1 MNAAS
6 IAGVEQELPAQQARR
21 PNVIS
26 RADASLTRAHA
37 QIAHLSGQ
45 FPFGFVLEHPS
56 TGSGGEIINFGSN
69 NYLGLSTHP
78 EVVAA
83 AQEATRAFG
92 TSTTGP
98 RLFNGTL
105 KLHLQL
111 EEELADFYGKQA
123 AAILQSGF
131 AANVALLS
139 SLLTPKDKV
148 IFDRDSHAS
157 QREGAERSRIPSI
170 TFRHNDPASLGRRI
184 AAIEPSTAFLVAVD
198 GVFSMDGSVAPVRE
212 IAGLTKRNGG
222 TLLVDEAHGIGVLG
236 ETGRGAAERHG
247 CLDDVDLVT
256 VSLSKA
262 LAGTGGA
269 VIGPRAVVE
278 EISYTS
284 RAYIFTASCDPAA
297 VAAALA
303 SLRLLR
309 ENPGLPA
316 LARRNGQLLRAAIAD
331 AGWQVMPGE
340 TPLACVPVRNRI
352 SAIFAWRSLLESG
365 IYANVAMPPA
375 VPEAACVVRLVA
387 TANHS
392 EHDFERLHSAL
403 EKAREGLR
411 QSRKLR
417 HGSTDDR

>member
-6 IAGVEQELPAQQARR
+6 IAGAAPELQAGEPRR
-21 PNVIS
+21 PNVME
-26 RADASLTRAHA
+26 RAHTSLTRAHA
-37 QIAHLSGQ
+37 QIAQLSGQ

-56 TGSGGEIINFGSN
+56 TRSGGQIINFGSS
-69 NYLGLSTHP
+69 NYLGLSTAP

-83 AQEATRAFG
+83 ALAATRTFG

-139 SLLTPKDKV
+139 SLLTPKDTV

-157 QREGAERSRIPSI
+157 QREGAARARIPS
-170 TFRHNDPASLGRRI
+170 TAFRHNDPASLGRRI
-184 AAIEPSTAFLVAVD
+184 ASLHPGTAFLVAVD
-198 GVFSMDGSVAPVRE
+198 GVFSMDGSVSPLRE
-212 IAGLTKRNGG
+212 ITSLTRSNGG
-222 TLLVDEAHGIGVLG
+222 TLLVDEAHGVGVLG

-247 CLDDVDLVT
+247 CLDDVDLIT

-269 VIGPRAVVE
+269 VIGSRAVVE
-278 EISYTS
+278 EISFTS
-284 RAYIFTASCDPAA
+284 RSYIFTASCDPAA
-297 VAAALA
+297 AAAALT

-309 ENPGLPA
+309 RTPELPA
-316 LARRNGQLLRAAIAD
+316 IARRNGQLLRMVIMD
-331 AGWQVMPGE
+331 AGWQALPGE
-340 TPLACVPVRNRI
+340 TPLACLPVRNRI
-352 SAIFAWRSLLESG
+352 SAITAWRSLLESG

-375 VPEAACVVRLVA
+375 VPEHGCVIRLAA
-387 TANHS
+387 TASHS
-392 EHDFERLHSAL
+392 GHDFERLHSAL
-403 EKAREGLR
+403 VTARGRLR
-411 QSRKLR
+411 ESRKLH
-417 HGSTDDR
+417 HGGAHA